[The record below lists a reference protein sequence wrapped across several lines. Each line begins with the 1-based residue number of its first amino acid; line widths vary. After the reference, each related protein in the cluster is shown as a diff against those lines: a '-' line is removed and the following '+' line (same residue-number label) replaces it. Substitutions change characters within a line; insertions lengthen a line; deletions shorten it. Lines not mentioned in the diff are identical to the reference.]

1 MTKREIYF
9 STRNRL
15 AVLALFLL
23 CFLGAKGQVSEGLY
37 YIGSRGYNANNTT
50 TNYYLCPTEQW
61 AYYQSTTPYYYL
73 YTEGCDTDQPFMTT
87 YQCRNGEYD
96 SKKALWVVKQSPT
109 NSYFYVIHVM
119 DGKYLTFNAKMAS
132 GNEGRMRVHLEALPD
147 GEKALFQFSYV
158 SSTSSYDFTAKS
170 GGPNSNSRKYLN
182 VTGASGGSN
191 GNQPSLQA
199 TNVRAD
205 GPGNIWVGG
214 IIGLWTD
221 GSSGDQNS
229 RWYLESTLLEAPTI
243 SGVSQVTGR
252 VTLTDNNGFDEFLD
266 NYHILYTVSTDGNA
280 PDDPAVGDENT
291 YTMDPEGYLVE
302 QECIIKA
309 VVECYGVVLTS
320 VATSGTLVP
329 TLPNAPTVTKNCDN
343 TFSLVCDN
351 MPEVDVYYTLTTNGD
366 EPDEPTI
373 ESTRYTVPV
382 AYESGYKIK
391 AKAIQDGGN
400 SSGITSYEFT
410 SADIHTEAPVITL
423 AATTATITAVTGATI
438 RYTTDGTDPT
448 SSSTIYSEPLTI
460 SETADVDIRAIAQ
473 VSGLLVSC
481 VARADRP
488 SEPTLTVTDGDCSPS
503 TDVNIVTITAPNDGR
518 TLWYTYTAGNNSA
531 APDPAVTS
539 YIPYTEPV
547 SVSDL
552 DGTNAYYTFHAY
564 AQSSDGFYKSDIVSV
579 SHEMKTAGRPE
590 LTPPVGSNPVITI
603 SGGVFG
609 DFAVCSASGVAV
621 QNIPIASDGTAE
633 YTIAPEATGTL
644 TVTFKHGD
652 WFPSCEASYVLPE
665 APATPTWSQECDN
678 LLQLHCA
685 TPMADIHFTADG
697 TEPTL
702 ASDTYVA
709 GCLDTLSVGRRIRAK
724 AFLGF
729 RASGELD
736 YTYSPLNPDEP
747 QFVVDG
753 TDVCITVPD
762 GTTVYYTKSEGTE
775 AGVVPADPDIPTSAS
790 TAYTGCITIA
800 QDNIITVF
808 KAIAISNSNPE
819 HQSCVKRVVTREG
832 YSINTANDL
841 TKLRSNPESYFFVF
855 NDIDASAADGEHVF
869 TTVEE
874 FTGVLDGNFHTISNL
889 NKPLFD
895 NIHGSDTHN
904 AAVLNV
910 MLKKVT
916 VSTDG
921 NAGAIANTASGYTRI
936 YNCGILPDDPDGTT
950 TSSISGAAYVGGLV
964 GELDGTSR
972 VINCFS
978 YADINGGTHRA
989 GIVGYNNYPSKSND
1003 LRTMVMNCMF
1013 YGNITSGYTAMSPIY
1028 GGELIHNKRA
1038 GDNNTGLNNYCYFLY
1053 KDQDYLSAI
1062 NSYAIGKGS
1071 LGAEERFLNRFEFF
1085 RLTLNSTRSLAAYYV
1100 YGNATEKE
1108 QMAKWVLDKSIAP
1121 YPILKEP
1128 GYYPSIVNFDAE
1140 HAAPIDPDNLHYNE
1154 GRKLD
1159 ALTVS
1164 ISGVG
1169 SGAQFSAPIDANITT
1184 SSLSLNVI
1192 DKDPNNFNFNYKKVQ
1207 LPYYNQVGDG
1217 NYTKAS
1223 DNTGRVVTGWK
1234 IVKINGSTTGTGTFV
1249 NTGTDAPAFNFVD
1262 RACSNKDLYSVS
1274 GRVFSQGA
1282 YWEVPDGV
1290 TSITIEP
1297 YWAKAVFLSDANY
1310 DVTYSSSTK
1319 YGVTVAGTCIS
1330 EYNDQTVH
1338 NTVSAAMSALG
1349 SNADHTVYDYAVV
1362 LVGNYHQYTDNA
1374 IVNDTKP
1381 VTFMSADLDGDL
1393 EPDNTLFYYHNSRRQ
1408 VSPIRFD
1415 FINIPGIGT
1424 VKRTWDSAINP
1435 QPGIFRPRGWFEI
1448 TNTALIRCGQ
1458 FEYASKNHK
1467 TIMAPLILQ
1476 GGIYEQFVSC
1486 QAYEAAN
1493 TNYIL
1498 VGGNAWFRNL
1508 ANGCHTEKYLK
1519 TPKVPI
1525 NVAGGEYGNLYLSG
1539 IYQENGTP
1547 DPEDAECYI
1556 DGGSFTNV
1564 AGAGMQ
1570 KIDGN
1575 VNWLINAADI
1585 VNFYGGGINA
1595 AQHITGNITTQI
1607 SNSRVGEF
1615 YGGPKFGNMEAG
1627 KTVTTT
1633 ASNCYFDL
1641 FFGAGYGGT
1650 AFKRKDCVNDS
1661 EVNDHPSWGS
1671 HVNTHYKRK
1680 YSSGDGGISTDYEYE
1695 FILHSDGNKT
1705 VARFF
1710 VNYASLSLAS
1720 TRNVETDLTGCTMR
1734 KFYGGGRLGS
1744 VNGDVTSTLTD
1755 CTIEE
1760 DVFGSGYSAD
1770 APTVKVFPVENMNPD
1785 PQYNRPAGVFND
1797 AQVKFPTG
1805 VTFTWKQVPNVS
1817 AGSEFD
1823 ETNHYIYTTVDLSN
1837 LGTVQGNA
1845 TLTLQGNTKVYGNV
1859 YGGGAKSNSNTNG
1872 GEAKTTVNI
1881 LGGTYGTVDG
1891 GVVTGGNIYGG
1902 GMGDANNAVT
1912 EGIVE
1917 LNIGSSSQ
1925 SANNVVINGNV
1936 YGCNDYNGSPQGDV
1950 SVDVWVTKHNSS
1962 NTASGGT
1969 GYAIANVFGGGHLAD
1984 YTPAGKTASVT
1995 IHGCENTIGRVFG
2008 GGDAAA
2014 APGVVTVIE
2023 GGRFDWVFGG
2033 GNGEVT
2039 AANIGA
2045 GGSDLSVHGGT
2056 INHLFGGSNERGTI
2070 TGAMTVNVD
2079 NTSGCGEYVDEFFG
2093 GCNLVELGTPEVP
2106 VSLSTAIGCGTKFGS
2121 VYGGSNKANIYGNVT
2136 LTIEGGEMD
2145 YVYGGSKGVAVGDTE
2160 YPDGLSANISGNVM
2174 LTLKGGTIANAFGG
2188 SNILGSIGGEITV
2201 FVEDAEDPDCP
2212 LVLTDV
2218 FGGGNLAVYGG
2229 RPTVKV
2235 KHGTVLGNVYGG
2247 GNGDPADNTQTKGST
2262 GAPIVI
2268 IGDNNADHQAIVVGD
2283 VYGGGNAAKV
2293 SGSTATEVQVV
2304 NKCNT
2309 EVRGAVYGGGN
2320 MALVPAT
2327 SVIIDGGTIGDVFGG
2342 GHGDNNPGH
2351 LVAANVT
2358 GNTSVSVTGAKINRV
2373 FAGTNLNGTIGGD
2386 MSLSINK
2393 SATANCD
2400 MIIREVY
2407 GGGNFAAGKA
2417 APITIGN
2424 TGDIVAGSSGHLAL
2438 PENIGTTL
2446 EGIGTLYGGANQ
2458 AAISTDVTLDINTG
2472 IINKVFGGNNTS
2484 GEIDG
2489 DIIVNIEQN
2498 NTTNG
2503 WYVGEVYGGGNLAA
2517 YSGSPQVNIT
2527 NGLVSNNVYGGGKG
2541 NTAIVTGNPVVT
2553 IGDNDVDHVAVVSGD
2568 VYGGG
2573 DAAAVTGTTTVAYN
2587 DNNASSSVGNLF
2599 GGGNEA
2605 GVSSTAT
2612 VTLTSGKVVS
2622 GIYGG
2627 CNSSGD
2633 IGGMITVNVNG
2644 GTVGALTNV
2653 GTLANVFGGGF
2664 GASTTTDD
2672 NVEVNITGGNING
2685 DVYGGS
2691 ALGEVNGGSSNTT
2704 IVNVTGGTLNT
2715 IVTTTPGGF
2724 SIYNG
2729 GNVYGGGLGRKDD
2742 PSTTDD
2748 EAVEAKVY
2756 GTVTVNIGSCTPNG
2770 ADPGEG
2776 DHTGNAYSGNATIQ
2790 GNVYGCNNT
2799 NGSPQQNVTVN
2810 IYQTAHTQGVDE
2822 VGDAGYA
2829 IHNVFGG
2836 GNEADFRVDE
2846 KTTTVNVF
2854 GCDNTIERTFGGG
2867 NAAATN
2873 SVITDIK
2880 GGRIHDVFGGGN
2892 GEVSAA
2898 DIYGNITLGIHGGTI
2913 GQSYSISNQNGVV
2926 TGYSSVV
2933 IDNNGCGGVQ
2943 VEDHFMGGNFA
2954 TVYGEL
2960 NSEITCEG
2968 GMVVKNLYG
2977 GCKQADVLKYPSVEE
2992 VEAHH
2997 YDGTYPDYVIEL
3009 YDANP
3014 TTYAS
3019 TYAEKFGNV
3028 HLTVNGGTYEN
3039 VYGGSQGTPERG
3051 ANIEGDV
3058 QLDIYG
3064 GTITKA
3070 IFGGSHIKGSIGGKI
3085 VVTVDYDPTNQCALD
3100 VSKADVYGGG
3110 NQADYTAPYVSG
3122 SSGPRQDYPVVNIKR
3137 ATVNNVFG
3145 GGLEADVTGNPR
3157 VAIWKYAKVLGNV
3170 YGGGNQ
3176 GEVTGNPKVIVNGEK
3191 AGKLE

>member
-1 MTKREIYF
+1 M
-9 STRNRL
+9 S
-15 AVLALFLL
+15 ALFLL
-23 CFLGAKGQVSEGLY
+23 CFLGAKALGQGVPAEGIC
-37 YIGSRGYNANNTT
+37 YIRNNTAQ
-50 TNYYLCPTEQW
+50 NAYLWPSVVVN
-61 AYYQSTTPYYYL
+61 STTGLHYLTTL
-73 YTEGCDTDQPFMTT
+73 YTTEANSTQGCGTAYDNT
-87 YQCRNGEYD
+87 Y
-96 SKKALWVVKQSPT
+96 SHWVVKHVNSTTFQLIHPRTNKYVVIRDKAFGDRDVWLDDLPDNDHLIQTYFTLNGTSSPYLVSPT
-109 NSYFYVIHVM
+109 DCFQTEPSSCNLTTRTLNS
-119 DGKYLTFNAKMAS
+119 AS
-132 GNEGRMRVHLEALPD
+132 GIDKNGLGSGINGTSTTDQRTGLI
-147 GEKALFQFSYV
+147 QFY
-158 SSTSSYDFTAKS
+158 TSS
-170 GGPNSNSRKYLN
+170 
-182 VTGASGGSN
+182 
-191 GNQPSLQA
+191 PS
-199 TNVRAD
+199 
-205 GPGNIWVGG
+205 
-214 IIGLWTD
+214 
-221 GSSGDQNS
+221 
-229 RWYLESTLLEAPTI
+229 WYFIEDRLSAPTI
-243 SGVSQVTGR
+243 SSLDESTNTVT
-252 VTLTDNNGFDEFLD
+252 VTENNGL
-266 NYHILYTVSTDGNA
+266 
-280 PDDPAVGDENT
+280 
-291 YTMDPEGYLVE
+291 PEGYNIRYTTNGDNPTASSSIMEEGVFHVE
-302 QECIIKA
+302 DACTLKA
-309 VVECYGVVLTS
+309 VVERYGVVLTD
-320 VATSGTLVP
+320 VATKNLVP
-329 TLPNAPTVTKNCDN
+329 TLDSPVFTYDCDANKVSMSCPNNASAAVYFTKTTDGSEPSNPTNSN
-343 TFSLVCDN
+343 TPYEEPLTLNDGDRIKAVSYYLDTYSDISSLNYSGTYGV
-351 MPEVDVYYTLTTNGD
+351 V
-366 EPDEPTI
+366 PTI
-373 ESTRYTVPV
+373 TSDDCSSDSPRGNAVTV
-382 AYESGYKIK
+382 
-391 AKAIQDGGN
+391 DGLTGL
-400 SSGITSYEFT
+400 TYWY
-410 SADIHTEAPVITL
+410 
-423 AATTATITAVTGATI
+423 TITAENGNATP
-438 RYTTDGTDPT
+438 D
-448 SSSTIYSEPLTI
+448 
-460 SETADVDIRAIAQ
+460 
-473 VSGLLVSC
+473 
-481 VARADRP
+481 
-488 SEPTLTVTDGDCSPS
+488 
-503 TDVNIVTITAPNDGR
+503 
-518 TLWYTYTAGNNSA
+518 A
-531 APDPAVTS
+531 APDPDAVA
-539 YIPYTEPV
+539 YTEYTLGTELNLDNLTEGNNGYCTLHFYAVMCDSRLAVSSTVHQLKTSGKPV
-547 SVSDL
+547 
-552 DGTNAYYTFHAY
+552 
-564 AQSSDGFYKSDIVSV
+564 
-579 SHEMKTAGRPE
+579 
-590 LTPPVGSNPVITI
+590 LTPPVGSSPVVVI
-603 SGGVFG
+603 SGGVYG
-609 DFAVCSASGVAV
+609 DVAICSATGVAT
-621 QNIPIASDGTAE
+621 QNIPLASDGTAE
-633 YTIAPEATGTL
+633 YTISPEATGTL
-644 TVTFKHGD
+644 TVIFKHGD
-652 WFPSCEASYVLPE
+652 WLNSCEATYTLPG
-665 APATPTWSQECDN
+665 APEPPTWRQECDN
-678 LLQLHCA
+678 LLQLDCA
-685 TPMADIHFTADG
+685 TPMADIHFTTDG

-702 ASDTYVA
+702 ESYTYVA

-736 YTYSPLNPDEP
+736 YTYSPVNPDMP
-747 QFVVDG
+747 QFFVDG
-753 TDVCITVPD
+753 SQVTISIPE
-762 GTTVYYTKSEGTE
+762 GTLVYYTKSVGN
-775 AGVVPADPDIPTSAS
+775 APHVVPVDPDDPTSDS
-790 TAYTGCITIA
+790 PHYIEHIDIA
-800 QDNIITVF
+800 GDNIITVF

-819 HQSCVKRVVTREG
+819 QQSCVVRVVTREG

-841 TKLRSNPESYFFVF
+841 TKLVEHSDSYFFVF
-855 NDIDASAADGEHVF
+855 NDINALDADGEHVF

-916 VSTDG
+916 FSTDG

-978 YADINGGTHRA
+978 FANITGGTHRA
-989 GIVGYNNYPSKSND
+989 GIVGYNDVASTSDN
-1003 LRTMVMNCMF
+1003 LQTMVMNCMF
-1013 YGNITSGYTAMSPIY
+1013 YGDITSGYTAMSPVY
-1028 GGELIHNKRA
+1028 GGELIHNKRT
-1038 GDNNTGLNNYCYFLY
+1038 GNDDTGLNNYCYFLY

-1100 YGNATEKE
+1100 SGNATEKE

-1121 YPILKEP
+1121 YPILKAP

-1140 HAAPIDPDNLHYNE
+1140 HAAPIDPDNVHYNE
-1154 GRKLD
+1154 GRKLGT
-1159 ALTVS
+1159 LTVY
-1164 ISGVG
+1164 IQNG
-1169 SGAQFSAPIDANITT
+1169 SGAVFNNASASIKPSC
-1184 SSLSLNVI
+1184 SSISLNVI

-1207 LPYYNQVGDG
+1207 LPYYNQVGEG
-1217 NYTKAS
+1217 NYT
-1223 DNTGRVVTGWK
+1223 NYRVVTGWK
-1234 IVKINGSTTGTGTFV
+1234 IVEINDSGTGTGTFV
-1249 NTGTDAPAFNFVD
+1249 DTGTDAPAFNFVD
-1262 RACSNKDLYSVS
+1262 RTCSNKDLYSVS
-1274 GRVFSQGA
+1274 GRVFNQGA
-1282 YWEVPDGV
+1282 YWEVPDNV

-1297 YWAKAVFLSDANY
+1297 YWAKAAYLSDANY
-1310 DVTYSSSTK
+1310 DVTYFGSNK
-1319 YGVTVAGTCIS
+1319 YGVIVAGTCI
-1330 EYNDQTVH
+1330 ETYNGQTV
-1338 NTVSAAMSALG
+1338 NRTVSAAMTALA
-1349 SNADHTVYDYAVV
+1349 SNANHTVYDYAVV

-1393 EPDNTLFYYHNSRRQ
+1393 EPDNTLFYYHNSRKQ

-1415 FINIPGIGT
+1415 FVNIPGIGT
-1424 VKRTWDSAINP
+1424 VKRTWDSGTNP

-1458 FEYASKNHK
+1458 FEYASSDHK
-1467 TIMAPLILQ
+1467 TIIAPLILQ

-1486 QAYEAAN
+1486 QASAAAN

-1498 VGGNAWFRNL
+1498 VGSNAWFKNL
-1508 ANGCHTEKYLK
+1508 ANGCHTETYLK

-1539 IYQENGTP
+1539 IYQESGTP
-1547 DPEDAECYI
+1547 DPENAECYI

-1575 VNWLINAADI
+1575 VNWFINAADI

-1615 YGGPKFGNMEAG
+1615 YGGPKFGDMEAG
-1627 KTVTTT
+1627 KTVTNT
-1633 ASNCYFDL
+1633 ALDCHFDL

-1650 AFKRKDCVNDS
+1650 AFKRKDCVNTS
-1661 EVNDHPSWGS
+1661 EVNDHPSWGT
-1671 HVNTHYKRK
+1671 HVANHYKRK

-1720 TRNVETDLTGCTMR
+1720 TRNVVSNLMDCSMR
-1734 KFYGGGRLGS
+1734 KFYGGGRLGA
-1744 VNGDVTSTLTD
+1744 VKGDVTSTLTD
-1755 CTIEE
+1755 CTVVE

-1770 APTVKVFPVENMNPD
+1770 APTVDVFPIENMNPD
-1785 PQYNRPAGVFND
+1785 PEYNRPAGVFND
-1797 AQVKFPTG
+1797 LQVKFPEA
-1805 VTFTWKQVPNVS
+1805 VTYTWKHAASVS
-1817 AGSEFD
+1817 TGNEFD
-1823 ETNHYIYTTVDLSN
+1823 ETNHYIYTTVDLTG
-1837 LGTVQGNA
+1837 LGAVEGNA
-1845 TLTLQGNTKVYGNV
+1845 TLTLEGNTTVGGNV

-1912 EGIVE
+1912 EGNVE
-1917 LNIGSSSQ
+1917 VNIGSSSQ

-1936 YGCNDYNGSPQGDV
+1936 YGCNDYNGSPQGNV

-2093 GCNLVELGTPEVP
+2093 GCNLVELGTPEDP
-2106 VSLSTAIGCGTKFGS
+2106 ISLSTAIGCGTMFGS

-2145 YVYGGSKGVAVGDTE
+2145 YVYGGSKGVAVGDTD

-2424 TGDIVAGSSGHLAL
+2424 TGDIVAGSSGHLAH

-2484 GEIDG
+2484 GLIDG
-2489 DIIVNIEQN
+2489 GITVNVEQT

-2503 WYVGEVYGGGNLAA
+2503 WYVGEVYGGGDHA
-2517 YSGSPQVNIT
+2517 YYGGTPDVNIIAGT
-2527 NGLVSNNVYGGGKG
+2527 VYRNVYGGGNDITTANKG
-2541 NTAIVTGNPVVT
+2541 VYASDVEMTG
-2553 IGDNDVDHVAVVSGD
+2553 
-2568 VYGGG
+2568 
-2573 DAAAVTGTTTVAYN
+2573 GTVL
-2587 DNNASSSVGNLF
+2587 G
-2599 GGGNEA
+2599 
-2605 GVSSTAT
+2605 
-2612 VTLTSGKVVS
+2612 

-2627 CNSSGD
+2627 CNESG
-2633 IGGMITVNVNG
+2633 TVETNALVKVYG
-2644 GTVGALTNV
+2644 GTVGSQSQLDA
-2653 GTLANVFGGGF
+2653 GTVAQVFGGGL
-2664 GASTTTDD
+2664 GKDT
-2672 NVEVNITGGNING
+2672 EVNGNVTVTIDKTGTNNTTIYG

-2691 ALGEVNGGSSNTT
+2691 ALGNVNDEATDKTT
-2704 IVNVTGGTLNT
+2704 VNILNGTLVSN
-2715 IVTTTPGGF
+2715 VVMEGGF
-2724 SIYNG
+2724 PVYYG
-2729 GNVYGGGLGRKDD
+2729 GNVFGGGLGKKVVPDD
-2742 PSTTDD
+2742 PDVEGDQS
-2748 EAVEAKVY
+2748 EPAIEAKVN
-2756 GTVTVNIGSCTPNG
+2756 GKVTVNIGSCTPNG

-2799 NGSPQQNVTVN
+2799 NGSPQEDVTVN
-2810 IYQTAHTQGVDE
+2810 IYQTAHTTTDDVDYVEDDGVN
-2822 VGDAGYA
+2822 GPPTFA
-2829 IHNVFGG
+2829 INNVFGG
-2836 GNEADFRVDE
+2836 GNEADFRVDD

-2854 GCDNTIERTFGGG
+2854 GCDNTIRRTFGGG

-2873 SVITDIK
+2873 SVFTDIK

-2913 GQSYSISNQNGVV
+2913 GQSYSISNQNGIV
-2926 TGYSSVV
+2926 TGNASVV
-2933 IDNNGCGGVQ
+2933 IDNAGCGGVQ
-2943 VEDHFMGGNFA
+2943 VEDHFMGGNLA
-2954 TVYGEL
+2954 TVYGNL
-2960 NSEITCEG
+2960 YNVITCDEG
-2968 GMVVKNLYG
+2968 MNVRNLYG
-2977 GCKQADVLKYPSVEE
+2977 GCKQADVVKYPSAGE
-2992 VEAHH
+2992 VAAHH
-2997 YDGTYPDYVIEL
+2997 DDGTFPNYVIEL
-3009 YDANP
+3009 YDDNP
-3014 TTYAS
+3014 TTYANV
-3019 TYAEKFGNV
+3019 YAGTGGNV
-3028 HLTVNGGTYEN
+3028 RLTVNGGTYEN

-3058 QLDIYG
+3058 ELNIYG
-3064 GTITKA
+3064 GTITNA
-3070 IFGGSHIKGSIGGKI
+3070 IYGGSHIKGSIGGKI
-3085 VVTVDYDPTNQCALD
+3085 IVNVEDKYPNDACALD
-3100 VSKADVYGGG
+3100 VSIADVYGGG
-3110 NQADYTAPYVSG
+3110 NQAN
-3122 SSGPRQDYPVVNIKR
+3122 YPGEGIIHDGEYNYPQVNIKN
-3137 ATVNNVFG
+3137 ATVKNVFG
-3145 GGLEADVTGNPR
+3145 GAFEAEVTGNPQIQLKNK
-3157 VAIWKYAKVLGNV
+3157 AIILGNV
-3170 YGGGNQ
+3170 YGGGNR
-3176 GEVTGNPKVIVNGEK
+3176 GVVNGNPKVILNGK
-3191 AGKLE
+3191 QTN